1 MNRSLLMSGFL
12 VVAFAFLLLTV
23 RPVFAEYMA
32 HADFSACP
40 RKYIPRTSADEGP
53 FATKP
58 QCMARVD
65 AARRGNNMS
74 CARYSCEVVGGD
86 GSTGS
91 SGGTAGGSLQ
101 DLAIKNIAGGLGSGN
116 ANQFIGG
123 IGAAAAAGILNDLFN
138 GDKGQNVAR
147 QAERAAHAAEEAAA
161 IARGQEREREIF
173 QEQVRVRHEKILGS
187 LKGGLGNTELGM
199 KPYESGALELKTGS
213 ALFGKSPA
221 RETLQPGAGIV
232 VVDGKGTGDIAI
244 KMPDAPPVPEA
255 KPIDQSKFDKVWAD
269 YTKATDDYAQADLR
283 RQQLEDQKKLAER
296 IRQEA
301 EKKLA
306 ELKQQAAQR
315 AAALPEEQPAMPEE
329 DGKLAEAEK
338 LLNQATDLDKKATQ
352 DLDKAQQDLKQAK
365 LDLDRTEKERTKAEK
380 SLAQAEQGQMKK

>member
-1 MNRSLLMSGFL
+1 MNRSLLMSGFP

-23 RPVFAEYMA
+23 RPVLAEYMA

-40 RKYIPRTSADEGP
+40 RKYILRTSADEGP
-53 FATKP
+53 FATKA
-58 QCMARVD
+58 QCSARVD

-74 CARYSCEVVGGD
+74 CARYSCEEK
-86 GSTGS
+86 GSDARMGS
-91 SGGTAGGSLQ
+91 NGGTTGGSLQ

-138 GDKGQNVAR
+138 GDQGQNAAR

-161 IARGQEREREIF
+161 IARDQEREREIF

-199 KPYESGALELKTGS
+199 KPYESGTLELKTGS

-221 RETLQPGAGIV
+221 RGTLQLGEGVV
-232 VVDGKGTGDIAI
+232 VVDGKGTGDII
-244 KMPDAPPVPEA
+244 INMPEAPPTPEG
-255 KPIDQSKFDKVWAD
+255 KPIDQSKFDKVLAD

-283 RQQLEDQKKLAER
+283 RQQLEDEKKLIER

-315 AAALPEEQPAMPEE
+315 AASLPKEQPAVPEE
-329 DGKLAEAEK
+329 DDKLAEAEK
-338 LLNQATDLDKKATQ
+338 LLNQATDLDQKATH
-352 DLDKAQQDLKQAK
+352 DLDKAKHDLKQAK
-365 LDLDRTEKERTKAEK
+365 LDLDRTEKEHTKAEK
-380 SLAQAEQGQMKK
+380 SLAQAVHGPSK